1 MNRATHPAV
10 GQPGGQRLRI
20 VRQGLGLGAWF
31 AFCLAS
37 LLGLGGCSRENAAQQ
52 QAQVLLHSGVATGM
66 RPNVLMDAA
75 FGAENELIE
84 PGAVYWQ
91 VVLPLPQPLTPAQYQ
106 EQIARAIAQD
116 KAALAIAS
124 DRVENRL
131 MAVRPREAVR
141 LNDTQVALVVESVAL
156 SDLPARSRQQAASG
170 QGAAAD
176 IAADVAAGA
185 ADAPGQPTPQQIAQ
199 QAVPMHLGVI
209 FFQAENDA
217 ALPGSSPPDAG
228 AETWRAAR
236 LVPHVDHW
244 MTGPVPPEVQVYKL
258 DASRYLVTYTQTDC
272 RAGACSRWLKGYLLQ
287 PESMTAIFATRLA
300 ASNARQYADCPARL
314 GLADSAAA
322 ADAVSAPAQV
332 AASGLEATVASL
344 HGYSSDA
351 ALPQPAAPQASAA
364 SALGEAA
371 SGHVCHVVDGEVHLI
386 SRGRADTADVHIR
399 YTGVVSDAPGKLRT
413 IAQTQRFRL
422 KGMQLE
428 QIAGGAS
435 PVPAHAP

>member
-1 MNRATHPAV
+1 MNRATHPAA
-10 GQPGGQRLRI
+10 GQPIGQRLRI
-20 VRQGLGLGAWF
+20 VLLERGLGALF
-31 AFCLAS
+31 ALCLAS
-37 LLGLGGCSRENAAQQ
+37 LLSLGGCSRENAAQQ

-66 RPNVLMDAA
+66 RPNDLMDAA
-75 FGAENELIE
+75 FSAENELIE

-170 QGAAAD
+170 QGAA
-176 IAADVAAGA
+176 
-185 ADAPGQPTPQQIAQ
+185 DAPGQPTPQQIAQ

-209 FFQAENDA
+209 FFEAENDA
-217 ALPGSSPPDAG
+217 ALPGNSPPEAG

-236 LVPHVDHW
+236 LTPHVDYW

-287 PESMTAIFATRLA
+287 PDSMKAVFATRLA
-300 ASNARQYADCPARL
+300 ASNAWQYADCAARL
-314 GLADSAAA
+314 GLATAAQ
-322 ADAVSAPAQV
+322 PAQ
-332 AASGLEATVASL
+332 AAGSGLAATVASL
-344 HGYSSDA
+344 HGHESES
-351 ALPQPAAPQASAA
+351 ALPQLGALQASAA
-364 SALGEAA
+364 SAAPAQGEAA
-371 SGHVCHVVDGEVHLI
+371 SGHACHVVDGEVHLL
-386 SRGRADTADVHIR
+386 SRGRADTADVQIR

-422 KGMQLE
+422 NGMQLE

-435 PVPAHAP
+435 PVPAHEP

>member
-1 MNRATHPAV
+1 MNRATHPVA
-10 GQPGGQRLRI
+10 GLPIGQRLRI
-20 VRQGLGLGAWF
+20 VLLERGLGALF
-31 AFCLAS
+31 ALCLAS
-37 LLGLGGCSRENAAQQ
+37 LLSLGGCSRENAAQQ

-66 RPNVLMDAA
+66 RPNDLMDAA
-75 FGAENELIE
+75 FSAENELIE

-170 QGAAAD
+170 QGAA
-176 IAADVAAGA
+176 
-185 ADAPGQPTPQQIAQ
+185 DAPGQPTPQQIAQ

-209 FFQAENDA
+209 FFEAENDA
-217 ALPGSSPPDAG
+217 ALPGNSPPEAG

-236 LVPHVDHW
+236 LTPHVDYW

-287 PESMTAIFATRLA
+287 PDSMKAVFATRLA
-300 ASNARQYADCPARL
+300 ASNAWQYADCAARL
-314 GLADSAAA
+314 GLATAAQ
-322 ADAVSAPAQV
+322 PAQA
-332 AASGLEATVASL
+332 AASGLAATVASL
-344 HGYSSDA
+344 HGHESES
-351 ALPQPAAPQASAA
+351 ALPQLGALQASAV
-364 SALGEAA
+364 SAAPAQGEAA
-371 SGHVCHVVDGEVHLI
+371 SGHACHVVDGEVHLL
-386 SRGRADTADVHIR
+386 SRGRADTADVQIR

-422 KGMQLE
+422 NGMQLE

-435 PVPAHAP
+435 PVPAHEP

>member
-1 MNRATHPAV
+1 MNRATHPVA
-10 GQPGGQRLRI
+10 GQPIGQRLRI
-20 VRQGLGLGAWF
+20 LLLERGLGALF
-31 AFCLAS
+31 ALCLAS
-37 LLGLGGCSRENAAQQ
+37 LLSLGGCSRENAAQQ

-66 RPNVLMDAA
+66 RPNDLMDAA
-75 FGAENELIE
+75 FSAENELIE

-170 QGAAAD
+170 QGAA
-176 IAADVAAGA
+176 
-185 ADAPGQPTPQQIAQ
+185 DAPGQPTPQQIAQ

-209 FFQAENDA
+209 FFEAENDA
-217 ALPGSSPPDAG
+217 ALPGNSPPEVG

-236 LVPHVDHW
+236 LTPHVDYW

-287 PESMTAIFATRLA
+287 PDSMKAVFATRLA
-300 ASNARQYADCPARL
+300 ASNAWQYADCAARL
-314 GLADSAAA
+314 GLATAAQ
-322 ADAVSAPAQV
+322 PAQA
-332 AASGLEATVASL
+332 AASGLAATVASL
-344 HGYSSDA
+344 HGHESES
-351 ALPQPAAPQASAA
+351 ALPQLGALQASAA
-364 SALGEAA
+364 SAAPAQGEAA
-371 SGHVCHVVDGEVHLI
+371 SGHACHVVDGEVHLL
-386 SRGRADTADVHIR
+386 SRGRADTADVQIR

-422 KGMQLE
+422 NGMQLE

-435 PVPAHAP
+435 PVPAHEP

>member
-1 MNRATHPAV
+1 MNRATHPVA
-10 GQPGGQRLRI
+10 GLPIGQRLRI
-20 VRQGLGLGAWF
+20 VLLERGLGALF
-31 AFCLAS
+31 ALCLAS
-37 LLGLGGCSRENAAQQ
+37 LLSLGGCSRENAAQQ

-66 RPNVLMDAA
+66 RPNDLMDAA

-170 QGAAAD
+170 QGAA
-176 IAADVAAGA
+176 
-185 ADAPGQPTPQQIAQ
+185 DAPGQPTPQQIAQ

-209 FFQAENDA
+209 FFEAENDA
-217 ALPGSSPPDAG
+217 ALPGNSPPEAG

-236 LVPHVDHW
+236 LTPHVDYW

-287 PESMTAIFATRLA
+287 PDSMKAVFATRLA
-300 ASNARQYADCPARL
+300 ASNAWQYADCAARL
-314 GLADSAAA
+314 GLATAAQ
-322 ADAVSAPAQV
+322 PAQA
-332 AASGLEATVASL
+332 AASGLAATVASL
-344 HGYSSDA
+344 HGHESES
-351 ALPQPAAPQASAA
+351 ALPQLGALQASAV
-364 SALGEAA
+364 SAAPAQGEAA
-371 SGHVCHVVDGEVHLI
+371 SGHACHVVDGEVHLL
-386 SRGRADTADVHIR
+386 SRGRADTADVQIR

-422 KGMQLE
+422 NGMQLE

-435 PVPAHAP
+435 PVPAHEP

>member
-1 MNRATHPAV
+1 MNRATHPVA
-10 GQPGGQRLRI
+10 GQPIGQRLRI
-20 VRQGLGLGAWF
+20 LLLERGLGALF
-31 AFCLAS
+31 ALCLAS
-37 LLGLGGCSRENAAQQ
+37 LLSLGGCSRENAAQQ

-66 RPNVLMDAA
+66 RPNDLMDAA
-75 FGAENELIE
+75 FSAENELIE

-170 QGAAAD
+170 QGAA
-176 IAADVAAGA
+176 
-185 ADAPGQPTPQQIAQ
+185 DAPGQPTPQQIAQ

-209 FFQAENDA
+209 FFEAENDA
-217 ALPGSSPPDAG
+217 ALPGNSPPEAG

-236 LVPHVDHW
+236 LTPHVDYW

-287 PESMTAIFATRLA
+287 PDSMKAVFATRLA
-300 ASNARQYADCPARL
+300 ASNAWQYADCAARL
-314 GLADSAAA
+314 GLATAAQ
-322 ADAVSAPAQV
+322 PAQA
-332 AASGLEATVASL
+332 AASGLAATVASL
-344 HGYSSDA
+344 HGHESES
-351 ALPQPAAPQASAA
+351 ALPQLGALQASAV
-364 SALGEAA
+364 SAAPAQGEAA
-371 SGHVCHVVDGEVHLI
+371 SGHACHVVDGEVHLL
-386 SRGRADTADVHIR
+386 SRGRADTADVQIR

-422 KGMQLE
+422 NGMQLE

-435 PVPAHAP
+435 PVPAHEP

>member
-1 MNRATHPAV
+1 MNRATHPVA
-10 GQPGGQRLRI
+10 GQPIGQRLRI
-20 VRQGLGLGAWF
+20 LLLERGLGALF
-31 AFCLAS
+31 ALCLAS
-37 LLGLGGCSRENAAQQ
+37 LLSLGGCSRENAAQQ

-66 RPNVLMDAA
+66 RPNDLMDAA

-170 QGAAAD
+170 QGAA
-176 IAADVAAGA
+176 
-185 ADAPGQPTPQQIAQ
+185 DAPGQPTPQQIAQ

-209 FFQAENDA
+209 FFEAENDA
-217 ALPGSSPPDAG
+217 ALPGNSPPEAG

-236 LVPHVDHW
+236 LTPHVDYW

-287 PESMTAIFATRLA
+287 PDSMKAVFATRLA
-300 ASNARQYADCPARL
+300 ASNAWQYADCAARL
-314 GLADSAAA
+314 GLATAAQ
-322 ADAVSAPAQV
+322 PAQA
-332 AASGLEATVASL
+332 AASGLAATVASL
-344 HGYSSDA
+344 HGHESES
-351 ALPQPAAPQASAA
+351 ALPQLGALQASAT
-364 SALGEAA
+364 SAAPAQSEAA
-371 SGHVCHVVDGEVHLI
+371 SGHACHVVDGEVHLL
-386 SRGRADTADVHIR
+386 SRGRADTADVQIR

-422 KGMQLE
+422 NGMQLE

-435 PVPAHAP
+435 PVPAHEP

>member
-1 MNRATHPAV
+1 MNQPARPAS
-10 GQPGGQRLRI
+10 GQPGGLRQRS
-20 VRQGLGLGAWF
+20 VRQGLGLGALL
-31 AFCLAS
+31 ALCLAS
-37 LLGLGGCSRENAAQQ
+37 LLGGCSRENEAQQ
-52 QAQVLLHSGVATGM
+52 QAKVLLHSGVATGM

-91 VVLPLPQPLTPAQYQ
+91 VVLPLPQPLTQAQYQ
-106 EQIARAIAQD
+106 EQIARAMAQD
-116 KAALAIAS
+116 KAALASTSAITAG
-124 DRVENRL
+124 RVDNRL

-141 LNDTQVALVVESVAL
+141 LNDTQVALVVESIAL
-156 SDLPARSRQQAASG
+156 SDLPARSRQQAASAPG
-170 QGAAAD
+170 VAVDA
-176 IAADVAAGA
+176 VAAS
-185 ADAPGQPTPQQIAQ
+185 DRLSAPQTEPVAQ
-199 QAVPMHLGVI
+199 TVPMHLGVI
-209 FFQAENDA
+209 FFQTENA
-217 ALPGSSPPDAG
+217 VAQPANSPPEAG

>member
-1 MNRATHPAV
+1 MNRATHPVA
-10 GQPGGQRLRI
+10 GLPIGQRLRI
-20 VRQGLGLGAWF
+20 VLLERGLGALF
-31 AFCLAS
+31 ALCLAS
-37 LLGLGGCSRENAAQQ
+37 LLSLGGCSRENAAQQ

-66 RPNVLMDAA
+66 RPNDLMDAA

-170 QGAAAD
+170 QGAA
-176 IAADVAAGA
+176 
-185 ADAPGQPTPQQIAQ
+185 DAPGQPTPQQIAQ

-209 FFQAENDA
+209 FFEAENDA
-217 ALPGSSPPDAG
+217 ALPGNSPPEAG

-236 LVPHVDHW
+236 LTPHVDYW

-287 PESMTAIFATRLA
+287 PDSMKAVFATRLA
-300 ASNARQYADCPARL
+300 ASNAWQYADCAARL
-314 GLADSAAA
+314 GLATAAQ
-322 ADAVSAPAQV
+322 PAQA
-332 AASGLEATVASL
+332 AASGLAATVASL
-344 HGYSSDA
+344 HGHESES
-351 ALPQPAAPQASAA
+351 ALPQLGALQASAI
-364 SALGEAA
+364 SAAPAQGEAA
-371 SGHVCHVVDGEVHLI
+371 SGHACHVVDGEVHLL
-386 SRGRADTADVHIR
+386 SRGRADTADVQIR

-422 KGMQLE
+422 NGMQLE

-435 PVPAHAP
+435 PVPAHEP

>member
-1 MNRATHPAV
+1 MNRATHPVA
-10 GQPGGQRLRI
+10 GQPIGQRLRI
-20 VRQGLGLGAWF
+20 VLLERGLGALF
-31 AFCLAS
+31 ALCLAS
-37 LLGLGGCSRENAAQQ
+37 LLSLGGCSRENAAQQ

-66 RPNVLMDAA
+66 RPNDLMDAA

-170 QGAAAD
+170 QGAA
-176 IAADVAAGA
+176 
-185 ADAPGQPTPQQIAQ
+185 DAPGQPTPQQIAQ

-209 FFQAENDA
+209 FFEAENDA
-217 ALPGSSPPDAG
+217 ALPGNSPPEAG

-236 LVPHVDHW
+236 LTPHVDYW

-287 PESMTAIFATRLA
+287 PDSMKAVFATRLA
-300 ASNARQYADCPARL
+300 ASNAWQYADCAARL
-314 GLADSAAA
+314 GLATAAQ
-322 ADAVSAPAQV
+322 PAQA
-332 AASGLEATVASL
+332 AASGLAATVASL
-344 HGYSSDA
+344 HGHESES
-351 ALPQPAAPQASAA
+351 ALPQLGALQASAT
-364 SALGEAA
+364 SAAPAQSEAA
-371 SGHVCHVVDGEVHLI
+371 SGHACHVVDGEVHLL
-386 SRGRADTADVHIR
+386 SRGRADTADVQIR

-422 KGMQLE
+422 NGMQLE

-435 PVPAHAP
+435 PVPAHEP

>member
-1 MNRATHPAV
+1 MNRATHPVA
-10 GQPGGQRLRI
+10 GQPIGQRLRI
-20 VRQGLGLGAWF
+20 VLLERGLGALF
-31 AFCLAS
+31 ALCLAS
-37 LLGLGGCSRENAAQQ
+37 LLSLGGCSRENAAQQ

-170 QGAAAD
+170 QGAA
-176 IAADVAAGA
+176 
-185 ADAPGQPTPQQIAQ
+185 DAPGQPTPQQIAQ

-209 FFQAENDA
+209 FFEAENDA
-217 ALPGSSPPDAG
+217 ALPGNSPPEAG
-228 AETWRAAR
+228 AETWRAAH
-236 LVPHVDHW
+236 LTPHVDYW

-287 PESMTAIFATRLA
+287 PDSMKAVFATRLA
-300 ASNARQYADCPARL
+300 ASNAWQYADCAARL
-314 GLADSAAA
+314 GLATAAQ
-322 ADAVSAPAQV
+322 PAQA
-332 AASGLEATVASL
+332 AASGLAATVASL
-344 HGYSSDA
+344 HGHESES
-351 ALPQPAAPQASAA
+351 ALPQLGALQASAT
-364 SALGEAA
+364 SAAPAQSEAA
-371 SGHVCHVVDGEVHLI
+371 SGHACHVVDGEVHLL
-386 SRGRADTADVHIR
+386 SRGRADTADVQIR

-422 KGMQLE
+422 NGMQLE

-435 PVPAHAP
+435 PVPAHEP

>member
-1 MNRATHPAV
+1 MNRATHPVA
-10 GQPGGQRLRI
+10 GLPIGQRLRI
-20 VRQGLGLGAWF
+20 VLLERGLGALF
-31 AFCLAS
+31 ALCLAS
-37 LLGLGGCSRENAAQQ
+37 LLSLGGCSRENAAQQ

-66 RPNVLMDAA
+66 RPNDLMDAA

-170 QGAAAD
+170 QGAA
-176 IAADVAAGA
+176 
-185 ADAPGQPTPQQIAQ
+185 DAPGQPTPQQIAQ

-209 FFQAENDA
+209 FFEAENDA
-217 ALPGSSPPDAG
+217 ALPGNSPPEAG

-236 LVPHVDHW
+236 LTPHVDYW

-287 PESMTAIFATRLA
+287 PDSMKAVFATRLA
-300 ASNARQYADCPARL
+300 ASNAWQYADCAARL
-314 GLADSAAA
+314 GLATAAQ
-322 ADAVSAPAQV
+322 PAQA
-332 AASGLEATVASL
+332 AASGLAATVASL
-344 HGYSSDA
+344 HGHESES
-351 ALPQPAAPQASAA
+351 ALPQLGALQASAT
-364 SALGEAA
+364 SAAPAQSEAA
-371 SGHVCHVVDGEVHLI
+371 SGHACHVVDGEVHLL
-386 SRGRADTADVHIR
+386 SRGRADTADVQIR

-422 KGMQLE
+422 NGMQLE

-435 PVPAHAP
+435 PVPAHEP

>member
-1 MNRATHPAV
+1 MNRATHPAA
-10 GQPGGQRLRI
+10 GQPIGQRLRI
-20 VRQGLGLGAWF
+20 LLLERGLGALF
-31 AFCLAS
+31 ALCLAS
-37 LLGLGGCSRENAAQQ
+37 LLSLGGCSRENAAQQ

-66 RPNVLMDAA
+66 RPNDLMDAA
-75 FGAENELIE
+75 FSAENELIE

-170 QGAAAD
+170 QGAA
-176 IAADVAAGA
+176 
-185 ADAPGQPTPQQIAQ
+185 DAPGQPTPQQIAQ

-209 FFQAENDA
+209 FFEAENDA
-217 ALPGSSPPDAG
+217 ALPGNSPPEAG

-236 LVPHVDHW
+236 LTPHVDYW

-287 PESMTAIFATRLA
+287 PDSMKAVFATRLA
-300 ASNARQYADCPARL
+300 ASNAWQYADCAARL
-314 GLADSAAA
+314 GLATAAQ
-322 ADAVSAPAQV
+322 PAQA
-332 AASGLEATVASL
+332 AASGLAATVASL
-344 HGYSSDA
+344 HGHESES
-351 ALPQPAAPQASAA
+351 ALPQLGALQASAV
-364 SALGEAA
+364 SAAPAQGEAA
-371 SGHVCHVVDGEVHLI
+371 SGHACHVVDGEVHLL
-386 SRGRADTADVHIR
+386 SRGRADTADVQIR

-422 KGMQLE
+422 NGMQLE

-435 PVPAHAP
+435 PVPAHEP

>member
-1 MNRATHPAV
+1 MNRATHPVA
-10 GQPGGQRLRI
+10 GLPIGQRLRI
-20 VRQGLGLGAWF
+20 VLLERGLGALF
-31 AFCLAS
+31 ALCLAS
-37 LLGLGGCSRENAAQQ
+37 LLSLGGCSRENAAQQ

-170 QGAAAD
+170 QGAA
-176 IAADVAAGA
+176 
-185 ADAPGQPTPQQIAQ
+185 DAPGQPTPQQIAQ

-209 FFQAENDA
+209 FFEAENDA
-217 ALPGSSPPDAG
+217 ALPGNSPPEAG

-236 LVPHVDHW
+236 LTPHVDYW

-287 PESMTAIFATRLA
+287 PDSMKAVFATRLA
-300 ASNARQYADCPARL
+300 ASNAWQYADCAARL
-314 GLADSAAA
+314 GLATAAQ
-322 ADAVSAPAQV
+322 PAQA
-332 AASGLEATVASL
+332 AASGLAATVASL
-344 HGYSSDA
+344 HGHESES
-351 ALPQPAAPQASAA
+351 ALPQLGALQASAT
-364 SALGEAA
+364 SAAPAQSEAA
-371 SGHVCHVVDGEVHLI
+371 SGHACHVVDGEVHLL
-386 SRGRADTADVHIR
+386 SRGRADTADVQIR

-422 KGMQLE
+422 NGMQLE

-435 PVPAHAP
+435 PVPAHEP

>member
-1 MNRATHPAV
+1 MNRATHPAA

-20 VRQGLGLGAWF
+20 VWLERGLGAWF
-31 AFCLAS
+31 ALCLAS
-37 LLGLGGCSRENAAQQ
+37 LLSLGGCSRENAAQQ

-176 IAADVAAGA
+176 IAADVAAGV

-217 ALPGSSPPDAG
+217 ALPGNSPPDAG

-236 LVPHVDHW
+236 LTPHVDYW

-287 PESMTAIFATRLA
+287 PDSMKAVFATRLA
-300 ASNARQYADCPARL
+300 ASNAWQHADCTARL
-314 GLADSAAA
+314 GLATAAQPVQA
-322 ADAVSAPAQV
+322 
-332 AASGLEATVASL
+332 AASGLAATVASL
-344 HGYSSDA
+344 HGHESES
-351 ALPQPAAPQASAA
+351 ALPQLGALQASAA
-364 SALGEAA
+364 SAAPAQGEAA
-371 SGHVCHVVDGEVHLI
+371 SGHACHVVDGEVHLL
-386 SRGRADTADVHIR
+386 SRGRADTADVQIR

-422 KGMQLE
+422 NGMQLE

-435 PVPAHAP
+435 PVPAHEP

>member
-1 MNRATHPAV
+1 MNRATHPVA
-10 GQPGGQRLRI
+10 GQPIGQRLRI
-20 VRQGLGLGAWF
+20 LLLERGLGALF
-31 AFCLAS
+31 ALCLAS
-37 LLGLGGCSRENAAQQ
+37 LLSLGGCSRENAAQQ

-66 RPNVLMDAA
+66 RPNDLMDAA
-75 FGAENELIE
+75 FSAENELIE

-170 QGAAAD
+170 QGAA
-176 IAADVAAGA
+176 
-185 ADAPGQPTPQQIAQ
+185 DAPGQPTPQQIAQ

-209 FFQAENDA
+209 FFEAENDA
-217 ALPGSSPPDAG
+217 ALPGDSPPEAG

-236 LVPHVDHW
+236 LTPHVDYW

-287 PESMTAIFATRLA
+287 PDSMKAVFATRLA
-300 ASNARQYADCPARL
+300 ASNAWQYADCAARL
-314 GLADSAAA
+314 GLATAAQ
-322 ADAVSAPAQV
+322 PAQA
-332 AASGLEATVASL
+332 AASGLAATVASL
-344 HGYSSDA
+344 HGHESES
-351 ALPQPAAPQASAA
+351 ALPQLGALQASAV
-364 SALGEAA
+364 SAAPAQGEAA
-371 SGHVCHVVDGEVHLI
+371 SGHACHVVDGEVHLL
-386 SRGRADTADVHIR
+386 SRGRADTADVQIR

-422 KGMQLE
+422 NGMQLE

-435 PVPAHAP
+435 PVPAHEP

>member
-1 MNRATHPAV
+1 MNRATHPVA
-10 GQPGGQRLRI
+10 GQPIGQRLRI
-20 VRQGLGLGAWF
+20 LLLERGLGALF
-31 AFCLAS
+31 ALCLAS
-37 LLGLGGCSRENAAQQ
+37 LLSLGGCSRENAAQQ

-66 RPNVLMDAA
+66 RPNDLMDAA
-75 FGAENELIE
+75 FSAENELIE

-170 QGAAAD
+170 QGAA
-176 IAADVAAGA
+176 
-185 ADAPGQPTPQQIAQ
+185 DAPGQPTPQQIAQ

-209 FFQAENDA
+209 FFEAENDA
-217 ALPGSSPPDAG
+217 ALPGNSPPEAG

-236 LVPHVDHW
+236 LTPHVDYW

-287 PESMTAIFATRLA
+287 PDSMKAVFATRLA
-300 ASNARQYADCPARL
+300 ASNAWQYADCAARL
-314 GLADSAAA
+314 GLATAAQ
-322 ADAVSAPAQV
+322 PAQA
-332 AASGLEATVASL
+332 AASGLAATVASL
-344 HGYSSDA
+344 HGHESES
-351 ALPQPAAPQASAA
+351 ALPQLGALQASAA
-364 SALGEAA
+364 SAAPAQGEAA
-371 SGHVCHVVDGEVHLI
+371 SGHACHVVDGEVHLL
-386 SRGRADTADVHIR
+386 SRGRADTADVQIR

-422 KGMQLE
+422 NGMQLE

-435 PVPAHAP
+435 PVPAHEP